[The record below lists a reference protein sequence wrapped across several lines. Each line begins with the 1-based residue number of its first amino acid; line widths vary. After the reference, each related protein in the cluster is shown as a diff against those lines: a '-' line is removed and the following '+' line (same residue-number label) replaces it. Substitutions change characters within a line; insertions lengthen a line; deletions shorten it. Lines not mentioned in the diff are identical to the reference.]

1 MQGLFA
7 NLELGLAAA
16 LSVSNVWYCF
26 LGVFI
31 GMLVGVLPGIG
42 AVAAISML
50 FPFTFGLPPTSAL
63 IMVAGIYYGTAYGGS
78 ITAILLNVPGQTS
91 SAVAC
96 LDGYPMA
103 RQGRGGIA
111 LFLTTAASFVAG
123 SIGILI
129 MMFLSP
135 LMVKIGLMF
144 GAPEY
149 FALMLLGLVTA
160 SAVTDGSAIK
170 AIAMVVFGV
179 LLGAVGPD
187 FSSGLPRFTFG
198 FVELLEGISLVA
210 ISMGLFGIAE
220 VIISTRE
227 VKAGTVQKVT
237 FRSMIPT
244 RDDVRRFW
252 APTLRGTSI
261 GSIFGTLPGTGS
273 TGASFVSYAVEK
285 RVAKDP
291 SRLGKG
297 AVEGVC
303 APEAANNAAD
313 QTAFIPTLT
322 LGIPGSATMAL
333 ILGVLIIHGVQPGP
347 RLMIDHPEMFWGLVM
362 SFWVGNLMLVLLNI
376 PLIGLWVRML
386 QIPYRYLYP
395 AIILFVCIG
404 TYSVGRSVF
413 DVFMVVVF
421 GALGYLLRMLR
432 FPIAPVLLGFVLG
445 PMLEDHF
452 RRTML
457 IGRGNIM
464 YFFERPI
471 SATMMVLTILVLA
484 WGIWGA
490 VREARQ
496 RRLSVAL
503 G

>member
-273 TGASFVSYAVEK
+273 TVASFVSYAVEK

>member
-252 APTLRGTSI
+252 APTLHGTSI

-273 TGASFVSYAVEK
+273 TVASFVSYAVEK